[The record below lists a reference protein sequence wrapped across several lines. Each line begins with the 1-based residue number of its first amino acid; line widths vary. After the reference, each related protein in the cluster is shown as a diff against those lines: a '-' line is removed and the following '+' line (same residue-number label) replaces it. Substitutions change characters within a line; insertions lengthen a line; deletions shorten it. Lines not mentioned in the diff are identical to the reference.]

1 MLKTIN
7 LIKKTSGLSLIEMLV
22 TIAVISIGIMAS
34 YSLLASIRGTR
45 VGNVAAIQAQQ
56 EARNILE
63 RIAREVRESSPE
75 VLQISSMYEGQASH
89 IRFYTPRNAEKQFIV
104 DPEGAPK
111 WQRSIEYMLDP
122 YTHEI
127 SRYQYYMTYDPDA
140 YDGSYHFESISKNAE
155 KLTFNRVNDLLTI
168 SVRTFY
174 DHEGKVGTVTRAH
187 AELSTTVKL
196 RN

>member
-7 LIKKTSGLSLIEMLV
+7 IIKKTSGLSLIEMLV
-22 TIAVISIGIMAS
+22 AIAVISVGIMAS
-34 YSLLASIRGTR
+34 YSLLASLRGTR
-45 VGNVAAIQAQQ
+45 VGNVAAVLAQQ
-56 EARNILE
+56 EARNIVE

-75 VLQISSMYEGQASH
+75 VLWVNVMYEGEASS
-89 IRFYTPRNAEKQFIV
+89 INFLTPRNAEKQFIV

-111 WQRSIEYMLDP
+111 WQRSVEYMLDP
-122 YTHEI
+122 YTNELC
-127 SRYQYYMTYDPDA
+127 RYQYYLTYDPDI
-140 YDGSYHFESISKNAE
+140 YDAPYYFECISKNAE

-174 DHEGKVGTVTRAH
+174 DHEGKVGNVTRAH
-187 AELSTTVKL
+187 ADLSTTVKL